1 MSGHDER
8 ARAGGSR
15 PAHPPPASSNDPA
28 PCAVRLARPG
38 DLARIWE
45 LLLGLAAYERLEREV
60 AGRPEQL
67 GEDLFGPRP
76 LLGCAVAESGG
87 RLVGYAL
94 FYPVYSSFRTLPAM
108 WLEDLFVEPAER
120 GRGTGRAL
128 LAFVARNALDR
139 GCRALDWLVLDW
151 NRPSI
156 SFYER
161 LGARPA
167 DGGWLEYGLDHAA
180 MQALADPPRAGPSGP
195 GKGGGPTSSVT

>member
-1 MSGHDER
+1 MSRH
-8 ARAGGSR
+8 
-15 PAHPPPASSNDPA
+15 PAPAPGASGDPA
-28 PCAVRLARPG
+28 PCTVRRARPD

-60 AGRPEQL
+60 AGTPERL
-67 GEDLFGPRP
+67 GRDLFGPRP
-76 LLGCAVAESGG
+76 MLGCVVAESRG
-87 RLVGYAL
+87 RLIGYAL

-120 GRGTGRAL
+120 GRGAGRAL
-128 LAFVARNALDR
+128 LAEVARIALAR

-156 SFYER
+156 EFYER

-167 DGGWLEYGLDHAA
+167 DGGWLEYGLALDA
-180 MQALADPPRAGPSGP
+180 MRALAEPPGAARR
-195 GKGGGPTSSVT
+195 GGVTSSDT